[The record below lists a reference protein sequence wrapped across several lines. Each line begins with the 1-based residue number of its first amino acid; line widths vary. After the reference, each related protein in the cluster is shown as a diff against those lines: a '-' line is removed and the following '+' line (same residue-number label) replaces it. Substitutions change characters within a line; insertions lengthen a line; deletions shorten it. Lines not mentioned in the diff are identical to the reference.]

1 MQETWR
7 WFGPDDSVQ
16 LEHVRQA
23 GASGVVSALHHI
35 NQGQA
40 WPEDEVLKRKKQIED
55 AGLVWS
61 VVESIAVAED
71 IKTRSGDF
79 RQRIS
84 DYKDSIRA
92 VARAG
97 VKTICYNFMAITDWT
112 RTDLMY
118 RLPTGGYALRFDFTD
133 IAAYDLFILKRPGA
147 EADHPPERRRAAE
160 ARFKAM
166 SDSDIASLESILIDW
181 LPAREFVYDRTGFQ
195 KMLDLYGEIGVEG
208 VRANMIEFLR
218 EITPVAAEE
227 GARLCIHPDDPSFP
241 IFGMPR
247 VMSTAG
253 DVRKLLAAVPDQAN
267 GLTLCTGAFGCN
279 PENDLPAMAEEF
291 GSRIHFAHLRNTKRE
306 PDGSFYEAE
315 HLDGDTDMISVVAA
329 LLREEARRGKE
340 GRADP
345 VIPMRPDHGHLLVD
359 DIGKK
364 VNPGYS
370 CIGRLK
376 GLAELRGVVRTIETA
391 RSGRLSL

>member
-7 WFGPDDSVQ
+7 WFGPDDAVQ
-16 LEHVRQA
+16 LSHVRQA
-23 GASGVVSALHHI
+23 GASGVVSALHHL

-40 WPEDEVLKRKKQIED
+40 WPEDEVLKRKQQIED

-79 RQRIS
+79 RQRI
-84 DYKDSIRA
+84 DQYKDSIRA
-92 VARAG
+92 CARAG

-118 RLPTGGYALRFDFTD
+118 RLPSGGYALRFDFTD

-147 EADHPPERRRAAE
+147 EADHPPERRKAAE
-160 ARFKAM
+160 TRFKAM
-166 SDSDIASLESILIDW
+166 SESDIASLESILIDW
-181 LPAREFVYDRTGFQ
+181 LPAREFVYDRKGFQ
-195 KMLDLYGEIGVEG
+195 KMLDVYNDIGLEG
-208 VRANMIEFLR
+208 VRSNMFSFLN
-218 EITPVAAEE
+218 EIAPVAAEE
-227 GARLCIHPDDPSFP
+227 GARLCIHPDDPAFP

-247 VMSTAG
+247 VMSTAD
-253 DVRKLLAAVPDQAN
+253 DVRKLFEAVPDEAS

-279 PENDLPAMAEEF
+279 PDNDLPAMAKEF
-291 GSRIHFAHLRNTKRE
+291 GPRVHFVHLRNTTRE

-315 HLDGDTDMISVVAA
+315 HLDGDTDLIAVIANVLA
-329 LLREEARRGKE
+329 EESRRARE
-340 GRADP
+340 GRADAI
-345 VIPMRPDHGHLLVD
+345 IPMRPDHGHLLID

-376 GLAELRGVVRTIETA
+376 GLAELRGVMRTVKAA
-391 RSGRLSL
+391 RAGRIAI